1 MVEVHI
7 DYEGQATLPR
17 RSRPVGGL
25 KSLPMLRSTMRD
37 VANRFPPTDL
47 VATAFGT
54 CLLTIIGIVARRKG
68 LEINGAVANVQK
80 VMSNDLPRRIA
91 ALPTTISIPL
101 PADHPERAAIE
112 SAALTCPVNESLR
125 PDIDRPVTF
134 LWEG

>member
-1 MVEVHI
+1 
-7 DYEGQATLPR
+7 
-17 RSRPVGGL
+17 
-25 KSLPMLRSTMRD
+25 
-37 VANRFPPTDL
+37 
-47 VATAFGT
+47 
-54 CLLTIIGIVARRKG
+54 G